1 MSSSIYSKKRNMSLS
16 KIIDIVYDNTS
27 INYYDVIYNL
37 AKKIMNLAK
46 EAQRRGDYVPHIKK
60 IINTQH
66 SNELDSIHRRN
77 IFDSKKYIKEMHD
90 MYIKEMHDMYVL
102 MDQFMTQSAESGTYT
117 EKLDRY
123 NTERNLKK
131 IQWLDLA

>member
-27 INYYDVIYNL
+27 INYYDIIYKL
-37 AKKIMNLAK
+37 AKKIMKLAK
-46 EAQRRGDYVPHIKK
+46 EPRIKK
-60 IINTQH
+60 INNTQH
-66 SNELDSIHRRN
+66 SNELDSMPRCN
-77 IFDSKKYIKEMHD
+77 IFDSKKYIKEMR
-90 MYIKEMHDMYVL
+90 DMYVL

>member
-16 KIIDIVYDNTS
+16 KIIDIVYDNAS

-37 AKKIMNLAK
+37 AKKIIKLAK
-46 EAQRRGDYVPHIKK
+46 ESLRDSRIEVQGRGDYMPRIKK
-60 IINTQH
+60 NN
-66 SNELDSIHRRN
+66 NELDSTPRCN
-77 IFDSKKYIKEMHD
+77 IFDSKKYIKEMRD
-90 MYIKEMHDMYVL
+90 MNVL
-102 MDQFMTQSAESGTYT
+102 MAQFMTQSAESGTYA

-123 NTERNLKK
+123 NIERNLKT

>member
-1 MSSSIYSKKRNMSLS
+1 MSSSIYSKKRNVPLS

-37 AKKIMNLAK
+37 AKKIMKLAK
-46 EAQRRGDYVPHIKK
+46 EAQSRGDYMPRIKK
-60 IINTQH
+60 INNTQH
-66 SNELDSIHRRN
+66 SNELDSMPRCN
-77 IFDSKKYIKEMHD
+77 IFDSKKYIKEMR
-90 MYIKEMHDMYVL
+90 DMYVL
-102 MDQFMTQSAESGTYT
+102 MGQFMTQSAESGTYT